1 MFACYLFYYYG
12 LFHGINRPYEARKS
26 SERKELTRNRIL
38 SLYSAPNEIHLY
50 YYLFECSMFQLKDLL
65 FKMNTFFGFNN
76 ERMMNLIHFD
86 FPILFLAWREKN

>member
-1 MFACYLFYYYG
+1 
-12 LFHGINRPYEARKS
+12 
-26 SERKELTRNRIL
+26 
-38 SLYSAPNEIHLY
+38 
-50 YYLFECSMFQLKDLL
+50 MFQLKDLL